1 MPCTKVCRYARVP
14 LCYVATHAI
23 VFVCRLFWGAPLFF
37 GPVKTL
43 KVRPILYYFKVLHV
57 FLEWPCKYAV

>member
-1 MPCTKVCRYARVP
+1 MHVFIYRMLQLTPC
-14 LCYVATHAI
+14 
-23 VFVCRLFWGAPLFF
+23 FRLQVGFWGAPLFF

-43 KVRPILYYFKVLHV
+43 KVHPILYYFKVLHV